1 MARPCLAA
9 ALGVK
14 EEQIL
19 FTASHNHSGP
29 GTGGNFTSLLETVDA
44 EYTEFLYTQ
53 VEAAACA
60 AAQNV
65 EPVRGTVH
73 RGECTL
79 NVYRRVHTCL
89 LYTSHFELCRP
100 AQKQVPKIP

>member
-53 VEAAACA
+53 VEPPRAQRHRTWSRCA
-60 AAQNV
+60 EPCTGANV
-65 EPVRGTVH
+65 P
-73 RGECTL
+73 
-79 NVYRRVHTCL
+79 
-89 LYTSHFELCRP
+89 
-100 AQKQVPKIP
+100 